1 MDKTLFSVVL
11 TVLLTLAATFGAHP
25 SYAQAIA
32 GSSAAV
38 ILTEVNT
45 TSTSSSSLQTLAVKR
60 KAMTEVLKRYNAV
73 LLPEVDSF
81 LEACTTYNLDCYLLP
96 SISGVES
103 TFGKFLIPGT
113 FNPFGWGRGLL
124 EFTSYNQTIMTVG
137 KALREKYIDRG
148 ADTVD
153 KIGRIYCEG
162 NTWSG
167 SVKYFM
173 NQFEEEEK
181 KQLFFMQDTVQL

>member
-1 MDKTLFSVVL
+1 MGKKLVTLVL
-11 TVLLTLAATFGAHP
+11 TTLLFACLGIVP
-25 SYAQAIA
+25 VRAQAIA

-38 ILTEVNT
+38 VSIEKNAT
-45 TSTSSSSLQTLAVKR
+45 TSINLQKIALKR
-60 KAMTEVLKRYNAV
+60 KAMTEVLKRYNAP
-73 LLPEVDSF
+73 LLTEVESF
-81 LEACTTYNLDCYLLP
+81 LDACTTYNLDCYLLP

-103 TFGKFLIPGT
+103 TFGQALIQST
-113 FNPFGWGRGLL
+113 HNPFGWGRGILPFKDFH
-124 EFTSYNQTIMTVG
+124 EAIMTVG
-137 KALREKYIDRG
+137 AGLRENYIDKG

-167 SVKYFM
+167 KVTFFM